1 MALNSVESFMGRVD
15 DLEST
20 EKQPWNKLEKAFKLQ
35 KLNAF
40 AETYGADH
48 KLSDEQVLRL
58 KEALKERL
66 GVKQLMKMKD
76 VAYDKVRGVVTK
88 IDCLVV
94 HKDGTFGFRNTDSV
108 SPLLSLAPKT
118 RKLRVDVVGSVGVD
132 QTARAVVPNG
142 AGTAAELSGAEGGKV
157 DPADV
162 DDRLAVG
169 GD

>member
-58 KEALKERL
+58 KDALKERL

-118 RKLRVDVVGSVGVD
+118 RKLRVDVVGSGVD
-132 QTARAVVPNG
+132 QAARPVVPNG
-142 AGTAAELSGAEGGKV
+142 AGAAAVLPCAEGGKV